1 MKNIVNWEKLGLRL
15 NPFGIKPEKESKDLI
30 WAGLNETKRK
40 FDALVAESLR
50 SDDTKVILHMTRWG
64 GGKTHT
70 SFYYSNPKNF
80 PEVDFNYTPPLNLLI
95 VTPKEGNI
103 APNEFYTK
111 IVENIGIN
119 YISESIKT
127 MRDDFETDFESLN
140 KIRKICNSED
150 IGRILWLLGDQDPD
164 ISYDASSL
172 FFSKPTAVLKR
183 KLRVR
188 RGIESTTD
196 KFVVLST
203 LFKILSLFDGERK
216 LSTPRR
222 IFLWMDEIESLIYY
236 STRYYKVFS
245 QAIRELIDMTPRH
258 LTLFMNFSFA
268 DEESISTLGFII
280 GKALSDRITEKIIF
294 YELTIDDALEYVS
307 DLLSFFR
314 TDDFDK
320 RKKFHPFDRK
330 ALENLFEYLVNK
342 LNEPLMPR
350 TINKWCLKTINQ
362 AFEEGYF
369 GKNGILDENFIAQLS
384 SFEEANFEF

>member
-1 MKNIVNWEKLGLRL
+1 MKNIVNWEKLGLRH

-40 FDALVAESLR
+40 FDALAAESLR

-80 PEVDFNYTPPLNLLI
+80 PEVDFNYSPPLNLLI

-111 IVENIGIN
+111 IVEHIGIN
-119 YISESIKT
+119 YISESITT
-127 MRDDFETDFESLN
+127 MRNVSETEPDVLN
-140 KIRKICNSED
+140 KIRNLCNSED

-164 ISYDASSL
+164 ISYEASSL
-172 FFSKPTAVLKR
+172 FFSKPTAALKK

-203 LFKILSLFDGERK
+203 LFKILSSFDGERK
-216 LSTPRR
+216 LITPRR

-258 LTLFMNFSFA
+258 LTFVMNFSFA

-280 GKALSDRITEKIIF
+280 GKALNDRITERIILD
-294 YELTIDDALEYVS
+294 ELTIDDALEYVS

-320 RKKFHPFDRK
+320 SKKFYPFDRK
-330 ALENLFEYLVNK
+330 ALENLFKYLIDK
-342 LNEPLMPR
+342 LKEPLMPR
-350 TINKWCLKTINQ
+350 TINKWCFKAIKQ
-362 AFEEGYF
+362 AIEEGYF
-369 GKNGILDENFIAQLS
+369 EKNGIIDENFIGQLS
-384 SFEEANFEF
+384 SFEEAMFEY